1 MHKLQDSTGFNG
13 FGETSWEAG
22 DSSDASSRKAYF
34 KELIAKANSI
44 RLIRIF
50 KIYGVRINE
59 QNKKIICPFKSHSNG
74 KESTPSFVFYPQT
87 NTYCC
92 YGCKQGSTP
101 TDFVANM
108 DNIPA
113 WKAAYKIINL
123 YGEDISP
130 DIEND
135 QESFSEKMRL
145 YMEFSDYVY
154 EFIQRNLKN
163 DEALKFV
170 EEITSI
176 FDLMNSKRDLGNDA
190 LESLVFKLKDQID
203 RYSCPQL

>member
-1 MHKLQDSTGFNG
+1 MHKLQDSTGFTG
-13 FGETSWEAG
+13 FGETSWETG

-34 KELIAKANSI
+34 KELIAKANTI

-50 KIYGVRINE
+50 NIYGIRIDE
-59 QNKKIICPFKSHSNG
+59 QNKKITCPFKSHSNG
-74 KESTPSFVFYPQT
+74 RESTPSFVYYPQT
-87 NTYCC
+87 NSYWCF
-92 YGCKQGSTP
+92 GCKQGKTP
-101 TDFVANM
+101 VDFVANM
-108 DNIPA
+108 DNIPI

-123 YGEDISP
+123 YGADVNV
-130 DIEND
+130 DIESE

-145 YMEFSDYVY
+145 YMDFSNYVY

-163 DEALKFV
+163 EEAMKFV

-176 FDLMNSKRDLGNDA
+176 FDRMNAKRDLSNDA

-203 RYSCPQL
+203 RYTCPQL